1 MAYDPDTDTDT
12 ESDSADESPVLP
24 TDRHTGCPFDP
35 PPALTALSDRPVRRL
50 RYADGHVGRLVTG
63 HVGRLVT
70 GHVAAR
76 AVLADPRFSSRYEL
90 LSHPSRLEALR
101 ADPDLAGSAAG
112 PPAISPSATAR
123 TSASA
128 SSSPGSR

>member
-1 MAYDPDTDTDT
+1 MAYDPDTDT

-63 HVGRLVT
+63 HA
-70 GHVAAR
+70 AAR
-76 AVLADPRFSSRYEL
+76 AVLTDPRFSSRYEL

-112 PPAISPSATAR
+112 SPGISPSVTAR

>member
-1 MAYDPDTDTDT
+1 MAYDPDTDT

-63 HVGRLVT
+63 TWLP
-70 GHVAAR
+70 AR
-76 AVLADPRFSSRYEL
+76 C
-90 LSHPSRLEALR
+90 
-101 ADPDLAGSAAG
+101 
-112 PPAISPSATAR
+112 SPIR
-123 TSASA
+123 ASA
-128 SSSPGSR
+128 PATNSCTCRCRWRARRAGCRRRPSGT

>member
-50 RYADGHVGRLVTG
+50 RYADRHVGRLVTG
-63 HVGRLVT
+63 HA
-70 GHVAAR
+70 AAR